1 MRRSIASH
9 NGAGL
14 ETLAARDDEIGIVA
28 PGERTAARRALAVP
42 PRKPA

>member
-14 ETLAARDDEIGIVA
+14 ETFAARDDEIGIVA
-28 PGERTAARRALAVP
+28 PGERAAARPVLAAP